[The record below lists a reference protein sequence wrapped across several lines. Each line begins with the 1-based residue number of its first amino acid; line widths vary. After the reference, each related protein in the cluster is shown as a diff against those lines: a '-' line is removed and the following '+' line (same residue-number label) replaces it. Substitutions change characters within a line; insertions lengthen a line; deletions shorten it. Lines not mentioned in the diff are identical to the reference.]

1 MFVQA
6 HRGFSEHY
14 PENTMLAFSR
24 AVEVGADRVEMDLGL
39 TRDGVV
45 VLLHDRT
52 LDRTTDGRGPVASF
66 EHPHVASLD
75 AGAWKHERFAG
86 ERVPTLRDVIDG
98 IAHDAVLNI
107 ELKTRDRTGAL
118 AQRTLDGALE
128 VLRETGVVER
138 VVLSSFDALALR
150 AIAEREPG
158 LRLLLLDWDPPSTI
172 DGLSLAIDFGFW
184 GWSPRA
190 THATE
195 ERIARAKEAG
205 LHVHVGAA
213 PRADD
218 LRRLA
223 EWGVDGV
230 SGNDPQA
237 LVKALEAAGLRR
249 PGAGCDALG
258 VWPR

>member
-6 HRGFSEHY
+6 HRGYSERY
-14 PENTMLAFSR
+14 PENTLLAFRR

-52 LDRTTDGRGPVASF
+52 LDRTSDGRGPVASY
-66 EHPHVASLD
+66 EYEHVATLD
-75 AGAWKHERFAG
+75 AGGWKDERFAG
-86 ERVPTLRDVIDG
+86 EAVPALRDVIDA
-98 IAHDAVLNI
+98 IAQNAVLNL

-118 AQRTLDGALE
+118 AQRTLDATLE
-128 VLRETGVVER
+128 LLREKDVIDR

-150 AIAEREPG
+150 DVAEREPG
-158 LRLLLLDWDPPSTI
+158 LRLLLLDWDPPATT
-172 DGLSLAIDFGFW
+172 DGLALAIEFGFW

-190 THATE
+190 TYATE

-205 LHVHVGAA
+205 LHVHVGAT
-213 PRADD
+213 PNPDD
-218 LRRLA
+218 LRRLHD
-223 EWGVDGV
+223 WGVDGV
-230 SGNDPQA
+230 SNDDPEA
-237 LVKALEAAGLRR
+237 LVWALRAAGLR
-249 PGAGCDALG
+249 PPDGGCDALG